1 MTMLHFAMFVQVAGL
16 VLISIVLQMLIRA
29 EESFERKMMIIVS
42 ICVFV
47 QNAGYLS
54 ELVSTTAESCLASI
68 KMEYIGVTWVCLCYM
83 VFIYHFC
90 NKKVNGYLVQML
102 SVTNLLIT
110 AGVLTNETHHLLYT
124 DAVYKTEPLFPHVE
138 LSYGPLFYIYIG
150 ELLVTCCA
158 SLITI
163 YRFYKSA
170 KKTENNKKK
179 LMALRF
185 IIAAPC
191 IPFVTMMLYAAKI
204 IQVWD
209 FTPIAMLIVSAGT
222 IILMFKRNI
231 FDLVSTAKR
240 EIINNMDDAFIILDE
255 FMNLCEYNDAAKDL
269 FPDLVN
275 VPIESKISLC
285 KDIPLAVFLSDDEA
299 DMDFEINGRYI
310 QTHIN
315 TILDDDGELRGYIA
329 LFLDVTTI
337 HENVTQVLEM
347 KKSADAANQAKSDFL
362 ANMSHEIRTPMNAI
376 IGMSELIIEESV
388 GRKVYDFACDIK
400 VASQNLLSIIN
411 DILDISKIESGK
423 IELSEVDYYIEPMLL
438 EVSSM
443 INLSVAEKGLI
454 LKKDFDDNL
463 PYKLHGDNLRVRQVL
478 INILTNAVKYTNKG
492 YIDLS
497 VTFEHIDTGYIK
509 LIMTVADTGIG
520 IKPTDLEQIFENF
533 AQVDTKKNR
542 EIQGTGLGL
551 AITKNLCSLMGGD
564 IRVESEYGKGSKF
577 TITVVQKVVD
587 YTTIFENPKTN
598 EDVKKEH
605 FKPFKAP
612 EARILLVDD
621 NKINLK
627 VAQGLIK
634 PYEFQV
640 DEAANG
646 YEAISMVQEN
656 DYDIIFMDHMM
667 PEIDGVETTRR
678 IRELGVDSP
687 IIALTANALKEVE
700 AMFLANG
707 FQDFVS
713 KPVERKVLTEKLE
726 KWIPDEKKSYE
737 DESERPHK
745 KEDGGHEGG
754 GTSSGMRMF
763 AAESINFME
772 GVAKSPLGMEGYIE
786 LLALYFEEGKSK
798 IKLIKE
804 LASEKDYVNYTI
816 EVHALKS
823 ASYNVAATQ
832 LGDMAKEHEMAG
844 REGRNEFI
852 DENVETLV
860 ALYNKVLKEVK
871 TILDING
878 VGRAENTKPKREIT
892 PDETKLMI
900 QDILLSVENFKS
912 KEAQEKLRSLLN
924 FAIPEG
930 IEVELLEVQTM
941 LKMYNDDEAEKALG
955 SILDKM

>member
-1 MTMLHFAMFVQVAGL
+1 MLHFAMLVQIAGL
-16 VLISIVLQMLIRA
+16 ILIMIVIQMLIRA
-29 EESFERKMMIIVS
+29 DESFERKMMLIVS
-42 ICVFV
+42 VCVFV

-54 ELVSTTAESCLASI
+54 ELVSPTAESCVASI
-68 KMEYIGVTWVCLCYM
+68 KMEYLGVTWVCLCFM

-90 NKKVNGYLVQML
+90 GKKVNGYLIQVL
-102 SVTNLLIT
+102 SVSNLLISLF
-110 AGVLTNETHHLLYT
+110 VLTNETHHLLYT
-124 DAVYKTEPLFPHVE
+124 DAVYVEGPVFPHVE
-138 LSYGPLFYIYIG
+138 LSYGPLFYIYLG
-150 ELLVTCCA
+150 EIVIA
-158 SLITI
+158 GFFSIKTI
-163 YRFYKSA
+163 YCFYKNA
-170 KKTENNKKK
+170 KKTETNKKK
-179 LMALRF
+179 LRMLRF

-191 IPFVTMMLYAAKI
+191 VPFITMMLYAARI
-204 IQVWD
+204 IPVWD
-209 FTPIAMLIVSAGT
+209 ITPIAMLGVSAG
-222 IILMFKRNI
+222 IIITMFRKNL
-231 FDLVSTAKR
+231 FNLVNTAKR

-255 FMNLCEYNDAAKDL
+255 FMNLCEYNDAARQL
-269 FPDLVN
+269 FPDIIN
-275 VPIESKISLC
+275 VPIEGKISLC
-285 KDIPLAVFLSDDEA
+285 KDIPIAVFLNPDEA
-299 DMDFEINGRYI
+299 ELDFEINGRYI
-310 QTHIN
+310 QTHVN
-315 TILDDDGELRGYIA
+315 TIEDDDGEIRGYIA

-423 IELSEVDYYIEPMLL
+423 IELTEVDYFIEPMLL

-443 INLSVAEKGLI
+443 INLSAVEKGLI

-492 YIDLS
+492 YIDLG
-497 VTFEHIDTGYIK
+497 VTFEHIDNGSIM

-520 IKPTDLEQIFENF
+520 IKPTDLENIFENF
-533 AQVDTKKNR
+533 TQVDTRKNR

-551 AITKNLCSLMGGD
+551 AITKNLVNMMGGD
-564 IRVESEYGKGSKF
+564 IKVESDYGKGTKF
-577 TITVVQKVVD
+577 TISMVQKVVD

-605 FKPFKAP
+605 IRPFKAP

-627 VAQGLIK
+627 VAQGLLK
-634 PYEFQV
+634 SYEFQV
-640 DEAANG
+640 DEALNG
-646 YEAISMVQEN
+646 YEAISMIKEK

-667 PEIDGVETTRR
+667 PEMDGVETTRR
-678 IRELGVDSP
+678 IRDLGNETTV
-687 IIALTANALKEVE
+687 IALTANALKDVE
-700 AMFLANG
+700 EMFLANG

-713 KPVERKVLTEKLE
+713 KPIEKKVLGEKLE
-726 KWIPDEKKSYE
+726 KWIPDELKFYI
-737 DESERPHK
+737 DESGEPVK
-745 KEDGGHEGG
+745 KPAENDGG

-763 AAESINFME
+763 AAENISFME

-786 LLALYFEEGKSK
+786 LLALYFEEGRNK

-804 LASEKDYVNYTI
+804 LANQKDYVNYTI
-816 EVHALKS
+816 EVHGLKS

-832 LGDMAKEHEMAG
+832 LGDLAKEHEVAG

-852 DENVETLV
+852 DENVDSLV
-860 ALYNKVLKEVK
+860 TLYNKVLNEVK

-878 VGRAENTKPKREIT
+878 VGRSERKTEKRAIT
-892 PDETKLMI
+892 ADETKLMI
-900 QDILLSVENFKS
+900 KDILTSVENFKS

-924 FAIPEG
+924 FAIPDSLEN
-930 IEVELLEVQTM
+930 ELVEVQKM
-941 LKMYNDDEAEKALG
+941 LKMYNDDEAEKTLG
-955 SILDKM
+955 SILEKM